1 MRGEKRLMAAGW
13 TDVMWQIAKMLI
25 LGTREGRFSKRHKKT
40 TQRTNLSAYNTV
52 FRCNGL

>member
-1 MRGEKRLMAAGW
+1 MAAGW

-25 LGTREGRFSKRHKKT
+25 LGTGERRFSKRHKKT

-52 FRCNGL
+52 FRHNGL